1 MMYLIFN
8 VNSLSYFRFKFG
20 DRTRYR
26 FLVLKRVWRQ
36 KWRGK
41 DYLTH

>member
-1 MMYLIFN
+1 MLI
-8 VNSLSYFRFKFG
+8 
-20 DRTRYR
+20 RYR
-26 FLVLKRVWRQ
+26 VFVLKKVMVLIRYRIFVLKKVWRQ

>member
-1 MMYLIFN
+1 MLI
-8 VNSLSYFRFKFG
+8 
-20 DRTRYR
+20 RYR
-26 FLVLKRVWRQ
+26 IFVLKKVMVLMRYRIFVLKKVWRQ

>member
-1 MMYLIFN
+1 MLI
-8 VNSLSYFRFKFG
+8 
-20 DRTRYR
+20 RYR
-26 FLVLKRVWRQ
+26 VFVLKKVVVLIRYRIFVLKKVWRQ

>member
-1 MMYLIFN
+1 MLIHYRIF
-8 VNSLSYFRFKFG
+8 VLKKVVVLI
-20 DRTRYR
+20 RYR
-26 FLVLKRVWRQ
+26 IFVLKKVWRQ

>member
-1 MMYLIFN
+1 MLIRYHVF
-8 VNSLSYFRFKFG
+8 VLRKVMVLI
-20 DRTRYR
+20 RYR
-26 FLVLKRVWRQ
+26 VFVLKKVWRQ

>member
-1 MMYLIFN
+1 MLI
-8 VNSLSYFRFKFG
+8 
-20 DRTRYR
+20 RYR
-26 FLVLKRVWRQ
+26 IFVLKKVVVLIRYRVFVLKKVWRQ

>member
-1 MMYLIFN
+1 MLIGYRVF
-8 VNSLSYFRFKFG
+8 VLKKVVVLI
-20 DRTRYR
+20 RYR
-26 FLVLKRVWRQ
+26 ILVLKRVWRQ

>member
-1 MMYLIFN
+1 MLI
-8 VNSLSYFRFKFG
+8 
-20 DRTRYR
+20 RYR
-26 FLVLKRVWRQ
+26 IFILKKVVVLIRYRIFVLKKVWRQ

>member
-1 MMYLIFN
+1 MLI
-8 VNSLSYFRFKFG
+8 
-20 DRTRYR
+20 RYR
-26 FLVLKRVWRQ
+26 IFVLKKVVVLIRYRIFVLKKVWRQ

>member
-1 MMYLIFN
+1 ML
-8 VNSLSYFRFKFG
+8 V
-20 DRTRYR
+20 RYR
-26 FLVLKRVWRQ
+26 VFVLKRVVVLIRYRVFILKKVWRQ